1 MSADLTSF
9 ENIRTSMF
17 VRIDIPGYAVLRF
30 SDYFRSFVIAGET
43 YDTLGDLMSIST
55 STNNLSPT
63 ADEVSITITGIPNTR
78 LTEVLNTR
86 IKGSNVTISRGF
98 FDSVTGAPLPIP
110 GNSGSNIVG
119 KFVGR
124 VVNVLIDEEY
134 DSDNRSSSITI
145 QFVCASVVALLENK
159 IAARRTNDQ
168 SNKSFFPTDTSMDR
182 VLALT
187 RSNFNFGAPTV

>member
-1 MSADLTSF
+1 
-9 ENIRTSMF
+9 MF